1 MRETKEEAG
10 LGLGGVCRMH
20 QRVTLIKIG
29 INSSP
34 DHAMDSGHPRTTYYK
49 LTSYLLLIIN

>member
-10 LGLGGVCRMH
+10 LGLGVVCRMH

-34 DHAMDSGHPRTTYYK
+34 DHAMDSGHISPDYI
-49 LTSYLLLIIN
+49 L